1 MQSSRF
7 PSREQLMEMSI
18 TSLRNLD
25 IQDQQEEALLQEV
38 LNEKVRTSVII
49 EDIKTSDVPEIQ
61 TPEQEAEWQSI
72 LDQRRKEAR
81 VRMGIVDESTVVV
94 EKTAEVKEEIS
105 EIEKEIE
112 ELKGERFCTYCTSK
126 GKVHKKDCTRPIIE
140 E

>member
-94 EKTAEVKEEIS
+94 EKTAEVRRNI
-105 EIEKEIE
+105 
-112 ELKGERFCTYCTSK
+112 GN
-126 GKVHKKDCTRPIIE
+126 
-140 E
+140 